1 MKRPLTA
8 LFLIVFA
15 IALSPG
21 VDAAPPAA
29 SPVADTSGDF
39 AGLIQFPRGRHIYA
53 ECAGTGGPTVLLVS
67 GYRTR
72 ADVWT
77 DPQLGPGN
85 GDPMVLP
92 AVANTTR
99 VCAYDRP
106 GTLTILDGIR
116 YPSRSDD
123 APMPRSIAEV
133 VAELRAVREQIADD
147 QPIVLVGH
155 SLGGAIVRLYAA
167 TYPED
172 VAGIV
177 LVDAYSEF
185 VSDHTPADA
194 FAAYAEYASAIP
206 DFLADYTAYETI
218 DFAQTAEALRKATG
232 ATPLPDIPYV
242 VLSKGQPF
250 GLEGDTPGFTDDQL
264 ETAWTAAQADL
275 AALLPDTP
283 HETVA
288 DSSHYIQLQR
298 PDLVIAAIEQVV
310 DEVRLA
316 ATPTP

>member
-1 MKRPLTA
+1 MKRSL
-8 LFLIVFA
+8 LVLLIFLVA
-15 IALSPG
+15 ATLPNG
-21 VDAAPPAA
+21 VSAAPPAG
-29 SPVADTSGDF
+29 SPVADPSGDF
-39 AGLIQFPRGRHIYA
+39 AGLIELGNGHHIYA

-92 AVANTTR
+92 AIADTTR

-106 GTLTILDGIR
+106 GTLTVLDDVR

-133 VAELRAVREQIADD
+133 VAELRAVREMVADD
-147 QPIVLVGH
+147 QPVVLVGH

-185 VSDHTPADA
+185 LADHMPPEA
-194 FAAYAEYASAIP
+194 FAAYAEYASVIP
-206 DFLADYTAYETI
+206 DFLSDYIAYETI
-218 DFAQTAEALRKATG
+218 DFAQTSDALRDA
-232 ATPLPDIPYV
+232 AAASPLPAIPYE

-250 GLEGDTPGFTDDQL
+250 GLEGDTPGFTIDQL
-264 ETAWTAAQADL
+264 ETAWPEAQADL
-275 AALLPDTP
+275 AALLPGTE
-283 HETVA
+283 HVTVA

-310 DEVRLA
+310 DEVRLE

>member
-1 MKRPLTA
+1 MIRNTVAFLLT
-8 LFLIVFA
+8 
-15 IALSPG
+15 IALSMFFALASA
-21 VDAAPPAA
+21 VAAPVA
-29 SPVADTSGDF
+29 SPVADPTGTFS
-39 AGLIQFPRGRHIYA
+39 GLIELSGGRHIYA

-77 DPQLGPGN
+77 DPQLGPAN
-85 GDPMVLP
+85 GHPMVFP
-92 AVANTTR
+92 SVASETR

-106 GTLTILDGIR
+106 GTLTVLDGVR
-116 YPSRSDD
+116 FPSRSDD

-133 VAELRAVREQIADD
+133 VAELRAVRELVADD
-147 QPIVLVGH
+147 QPIVLAGH

-172 VAGIV
+172 VTGIV

-185 VSDHTPADA
+185 LADHMPGEA
-194 FAAYAEYASAIP
+194 FASYADYASVVP

-218 DFAQTAEALRKATG
+218 DFARTSDALRDATG
-232 ATPLPDIPYV
+232 ATPLPAIPFE
-242 VLSKGQPF
+242 VLSKGEPF
-250 GLEGDTPGFTDDQL
+250 GLEGNTRGFTIDQL
-264 ETAWTAAQADL
+264 ETAWPEAQADL

-283 HETVA
+283 HFTISK
-288 DSSHYIQLQR
+288 SSHYIQLER
-298 PDLVIAAIEQVV
+298 PELVSAAILQVV

-316 ATPTP
+316 